1 MQIRRFTDGRAG
13 RIRCPGGLSLGNR
26 GIYLVTGA
34 NGSGKTTLMKSL
46 VFGDNDTAFASALQQ
61 NAYETH
67 RNDLFAY
74 VPQQVPA
81 YDISVYEYLGMQ
93 SAADRDAE
101 IYELAGRLALDISL
115 LPARLDSVSGGE
127 RMKCALI
134 RAFRKHTPYLFLDEP
149 TNHMDDNTAE
159 RLTALLEERARSC
172 TVVIITHDPRVRFRD
187 CSRIRVSDFTVT
199 EEEADGERNT
209 EKPASGGKPALF
221 GFILRLAAGKYRRLC
236 MLLTILFLLAAF
248 LADYLVLT
256 GLYAKSQSSAPGRI
270 LAYSAE
276 QILGDLNL
284 SYAKEA
290 GIDLAQSDP
299 ERGITL
305 QDIPEIA
312 GLAGVE
318 EVYILDEVEAESRL
332 DELAAYDDPEGKQAY
347 SAPEISV
354 PVEIA
359 ADFADVSGYGD
370 LFSLQY
376 GTAPENGSHQIA
388 MSETIAAYY
397 LPGTAAEDA
406 VGQTIAVFGETYEI
420 SGITN
425 YDFVWRSFDEDT
437 EGIYCRYD
445 RNSFYEV
452 KERIEEAREAADYLD
467 TQTMDHTLILCD
479 PAREEEVLAQLISRY
494 PAANYTSK
502 IFGEKWDAAHNRK
515 LMLVLLV
522 TNLAAAVLFGLW
534 LRYVESGAA
543 AAERERIR
551 DFCEYHIIADEQR
564 IRRAFGTAQI
574 VPDILFAGIFLAVSA
589 AVGEPAGPL
598 MLAVGAGAAGI
609 LLTRMVRRLM
619 PAQKTADA

>member
-1 MQIRRFTDGRAG
+1 MKIIRFTDGGAG
-13 RIRCPGGLSLGNR
+13 RLRCPGGLSLANR

-34 NGSGKTTLMKSL
+34 NGSGKTTLMRSL
-46 VFGDNDTAFASALQQ
+46 VFGDNDAEFESAPQQ
-61 NAYETH
+61 SAYETN

-115 LPARLDSVSGGE
+115 LSARLDSVSGGE

-134 RAFRKHTPYLFLDEP
+134 RAFRKHTPYIFLDEP

-159 RLTALLEERARSC
+159 RLTALLEEKARSC
-172 TVVIITHDPRVRFRD
+172 TVVIITHDPRVRFREY
-187 CSRIRVSDFTVT
+187 SRIRVSDFSVT
-199 EEEADGERNT
+199 EEEAGRERNT
-209 EKPASGGKPALF
+209 EMPASCGKPAIGRL
-221 GFILRLAAGKYRRLC
+221 IIRLAAGKYRKLC
-236 MLLTILFLLAAF
+236 MLLTVLFLLAAF

-284 SYAKEA
+284 TYAKEA
-290 GIDLAQSDP
+290 GIDLAGADP
-299 ERGITL
+299 ERSITL
-305 QDIPEIA
+305 QDIPAIA
-312 GLAGVE
+312 DLAGVN

-332 DELAAYDDPEGKQAY
+332 DEIAAYEDPEGKQAY

-359 ADFADVSGYGD
+359 ADFADVSGYGN
-370 LFSLQY
+370 LFSLKY
-376 GTAPENGSHQIA
+376 GAAPENGSRQIA
-388 MSETIAAYY
+388 MSESIAAYY
-397 LPGTAAEDA
+397 LPGVAAENA
-406 VGQTIAVFGETYEI
+406 VGQTVAVFGETYEI
-420 SGITN
+420 SGVTE
-425 YDFVWRSFDEDT
+425 YDFVWRSFDAET
-437 EGIYCRYD
+437 EGIYYRYD
-445 RNSFYEV
+445 RNSFYEI
-452 KERIEEAREAADYLD
+452 KERIAEAREAADYLD

-515 LMLVLLV
+515 LMLLLLAA
-522 TNLAAAVLFGLW
+522 NLAAAVLFGLW

-543 AAERERIR
+543 AAEQERIR

-574 VPDILFAGIFLAVSA
+574 VPDILFAGVFIVISA

-598 MLAVGAGAAGI
+598 MLAVSAGAAGI
-609 LLTRMVRRLM
+609 LLTRIARRILPPRKM
-619 PAQKTADA
+619 AKV